1 MYIQSVIKV
10 NLIYP
15 VIKEVSHGQVD
26 FYSKEFDLRV
36 QVFDDDILSGISEIK
51 KLMILSIMELSKE
64 GQVIPMPSFE
74 GIESKEIAYI
84 EIDSDY
90 VKVNTER
97 VNMTIPKNLLALIDS
112 IGLNRS
118 NYVSNL
124 IWQDIFK
131 KINK

>member
-1 MYIQSVIKV
+1 
-10 NLIYP
+10 
-15 VIKEVSHGQVD
+15 
-26 FYSKEFDLRV
+26 
-36 QVFDDDILSGISEIK
+36 
-51 KLMILSIMELSKE
+51 MILSIMELSKE